1 MKLESLVSQTT
12 PCGQALRGL
21 AKILVSSYNNG
32 KPPKGFQHVTD
43 IRTELLV
50 LYMLASDL

>member
-1 MKLESLVSQTT
+1 MTLEGLVSQTT

-43 IRTELLV
+43 IRTELLA
-50 LYMLASDL
+50 LYMLVSD